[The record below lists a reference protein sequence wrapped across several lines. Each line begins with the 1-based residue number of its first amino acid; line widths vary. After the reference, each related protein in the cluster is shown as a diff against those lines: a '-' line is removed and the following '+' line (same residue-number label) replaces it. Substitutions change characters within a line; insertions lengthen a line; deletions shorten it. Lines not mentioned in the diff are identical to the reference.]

1 MPGKAISHLSRMSL
15 AEFNERNEE
24 MKQEINAPANNGNI
38 AAPTIRQADQM
49 SKAAIST
56 VSKPV

>member
-1 MPGKAISHLSRMSL
+1 MSL

-24 MKQEINAPANNGNI
+24 MKQEINDPANNGNI
-38 AAPTIRQADQM
+38 AAPTIRQADQV

-56 VSKPV
+56 VSRPV